1 MSDPALETRALAAA
15 DRRAAEL
22 LPLLRRWVEVNSYTA
37 NVAGCNRVADL
48 LLDGFALDGLAATR
62 VAGGGGAGGGG
73 DHLIW
78 RTPAWEARPDHRL
91 LLIGHH
97 DTVFPPG
104 TFEVWDEEGDR
115 LRGPGVLDMK
125 GGLATIR
132 TALAA
137 LADTGVL
144 AELPLAVATV
154 ADEETGSS
162 DSRTMLEDL
171 ARGARAALVFE
182 SGRTTDALVTR
193 RKGTGK
199 VTVSV
204 HGKAAHAG
212 NALADGINAVWALA
226 RFVDVAQRAT
236 DWDRGV
242 TVNVG
247 LFHGGTS
254 ANTVPEHAT
263 CQIDFRYVHA
273 VDGHALM
280 ASLDRAAQGLAAETG
295 ARFVIEGGIRR
306 APLERTDASLALL
319 RRYEACA
326 LAEGLRGGEAPLQ
339 GGGSDANTVSAVG
352 VPAIDAL
359 GPRGKGFHTTDE
371 YIELPTLAQRT
382 RALVRFLCGWLADGD
397 GDGDG
402 AAG

>member
-1 MSDPALETRALAAA
+1 M
-15 DRRAAEL
+15 
-22 LPLLRRWVEVNSYTA
+22 LRRWVEVNSYTG
-37 NVAGCNRVADL
+37 NIDGCNRVADL
-48 LLDGFALDGLAATR
+48 LLEGFGLPGLTHER
-62 VAGGGGAGGGG
+62 VPGNGCG
-73 DHLIW
+73 DHVIW
-78 RTPAWEARPDHRL
+78 RTPAWDAAPERRVIL
-91 LLIGHH
+91 VGHH

-104 TFEVWDEEGDR
+104 TFEVWEEHGDR

-137 LADTGVL
+137 LADAGAL
-144 AELPLAVATV
+144 AALPLAVVTV

-162 DSRTMLEDL
+162 ESRTMLEDL

-182 SGRTTDALVTR
+182 SGRATDALVTQ

-199 VTVSV
+199 VQVAVT
-204 HGKAAHAG
+204 GKAAHAG
-212 NALADGINAVWALA
+212 NHLKDGINAVWAIA
-226 RFVDVAQRAT
+226 RFVDGAQRVT

-247 LFHGGTS
+247 LVHGGTS
-254 ANTVPEHAT
+254 ANTVPEHAS
-263 CQIDFRYVHA
+263 CQLDFRYVRQ
-273 VDGHALM
+273 VDGVELM
-280 ASLDRAAQGLAAETG
+280 TAFDQLARGIAAETG
-295 ARFVIEGGIRR
+295 ARFAITGGIRR
-306 APLERTDASLALL
+306 APLERSDASLALM

-326 LAEGLRGGEAPLQ
+326 LAEGLAGGEAPLQ

-359 GPRGKGFHTTDE
+359 GPRGKGFHTHDE

-382 RALVRFLCGWLADGD
+382 RALVRFLAGWAE
-397 GDGDG
+397 G
-402 AAG
+402 A

>member
-1 MSDPALETRALAAA
+1 MSEPSELVIRALAAA
-15 DRRAAEL
+15 DRRGPEL

-48 LLDGFALDGLAATR
+48 LLDGFALPGLSATR
-62 VAGGGGAGGGG
+62 IAGQGGG
-73 DHLIW
+73 DHLVW
-78 RTPAWEARPDHRL
+78 RTPAWDAQPEHRVV
-91 LLIGHH
+91 LIGHH
-97 DTVFPPG
+97 DTVFPPD
-104 TFEVWDEEGDR
+104 TFEVWDQGPDR

-137 LADTGVL
+137 FADLDALAR
-144 AELPLAVATV
+144 LPLAVVTV

-182 SGRTTDALVTR
+182 SGRATDALVTQ

-199 VTVSV
+199 VSVTV

-212 NALADGINAVWALA
+212 NNLLDGINAVWALA

-247 LFHGGTS
+247 LFSGGTS
-254 ANTVPEHAT
+254 ANTVPEQAR
-263 CQIDFRYVHA
+263 CQIDFRYLRA

-280 ASLDRAAQGLAAETG
+280 ADLDRAAQALARETG

-306 APLERTDASLALL
+306 APLERSPASVALL
-319 RRYEACA
+319 QRYEACA
-326 LAEGLRGGEAPLQ
+326 LAEGLGGGEAPLQ

-359 GPRGKGFHTTDE
+359 GPRGKGFHTHDE

-382 RALVRFLCGWLADGD
+382 RALVRFLCGWLAD
-397 GDGDG
+397 
-402 AAG
+402 AAAPSGP

>member
-1 MSDPALETRALAAA
+1 MSEPVGSSTDGVLVGRALAAA
-15 DRRAAEL
+15 AHRAGEL
-22 LPLLRRWVEVNSYTA
+22 LPLLRRWVEINSYTG
-37 NVAGCNRVADL
+37 NVAGCNQVAEL
-48 LLDGFALDGLAATR
+48 LLDSFALPGLSATR
-62 VAGGGGAGGGG
+62 VAGHGVG
-73 DHLIW
+73 DHLVW
-78 RTPAWEARPDHRL
+78 RTPAWEAAPARRL
-91 LLIGHH
+91 VLVGHH

-104 TFEVWDEEGDR
+104 TFEVWDEDGER

-137 LADTGVL
+137 LSDLGLL
-144 AELPLAVATV
+144 AELPLALVTV

-162 DSRTMLEDL
+162 DSRTMVEDL

-182 SGRTTDALVTR
+182 SGRANDAVVTR

-199 VTVSV
+199 VTVTC

-212 NALADGINAVWALA
+212 NNLADGINAVWALA
-226 RFVDVAQRAT
+226 RWVDAAQRAT
-236 DWDRGV
+236 DLGRGV

-247 LFHGGTS
+247 LFQGGTS
-254 ANTVPEHAT
+254 ANTVPAEAR
-263 CQIDFRYVHA
+263 CQVDFRYVHA
-273 VDGHALM
+273 VDGHALL
-280 ASLDRAAQGLAAETG
+280 ATFDQAARALGDETG
-295 ARFVIEGGIRR
+295 ARFVLEGGIRR

-326 LAEGLRGGEAPLQ
+326 LAEGLAGGEAALQ

-359 GPRGKGFHTTDE
+359 GPRGKGFHTHDE
-371 YIELPTLAQRT
+371 HIELPTLGQRT
-382 RALVRFLCGWLADGD
+382 RALVRFLCGWLADGP
-397 GDGDG
+397 
-402 AAG
+402 

>member
-1 MSDPALETRALAAA
+1 MSLVDRALAAA
-15 DRRAAEL
+15 DRRASEL
-22 LPLLRRWVEVNSYTA
+22 LPALRRWVEVNSYTG
-37 NVAGCNRVADL
+37 NIDGCNRVADL
-48 LLDGFALDGLAATR
+48 LLESFTLPGLTAER
-62 VAGGGGAGGGG
+62 VPGAGCG

-78 RTPAWEARPDHRL
+78 RTPAWETAPDRRL
-91 LLIGHH
+91 VLVGHH

-104 TFEVWDEEGDR
+104 TFEVWEEHGDR

-125 GGLATIR
+125 GGLATIH

-137 LADTGVL
+137 LADEGAL
-144 AELPLAVATV
+144 ADLPLAVVTV

-162 DSRTMLEDL
+162 ESRTMLEDL

-182 SGRTTDALVTR
+182 SGRASDALVTQ

-199 VTVSV
+199 VTVDV
-204 HGKAAHAG
+204 TGKAAHAG
-212 NALADGINAVWALA
+212 NNLKDGINAVWALA
-226 RFVDVAQRAT
+226 RFVDGAQQLT

-247 LFHGGTS
+247 LIQGGSS
-254 ANTVPEHAT
+254 ANTVPERAS
-263 CQIDFRYVHA
+263 CQLDFRYVRL
-273 VDGHALM
+273 VDGVELM
-280 ASLDRAAQGLAAETG
+280 GAFDHLARGIAADSG
-295 ARFVIEGGIRR
+295 ARFAISGGIRR

-319 RRYEACA
+319 RRYEGCA
-326 LAEGLRGGEAPLQ
+326 LAEALAGGEAPLQ

-359 GPRGKGFHTTDE
+359 GPRGKGFHTHDE

-382 RALVRFLCGWLADGD
+382 RALVRFL
-397 GDGDG
+397 
-402 AAG
+402 AAWNDA

>member
-1 MSDPALETRALAAA
+1 MPEPTKDATGATNDLLSRALAAA
-15 DRRAAEL
+15 DQRGSEL

-37 NVAGCNRVADL
+37 NVEGCNRVAEL
-48 LLDGFALDGLAATR
+48 LVEGFALPGLAATR
-62 VAGGGGAGGGG
+62 IDGQGSG
-73 DHLIW
+73 DHLVW
-78 RTPAWEARPDHRL
+78 RTPAWDAHPDRRV

-104 TFEVWDEEGDR
+104 TFEVWEEDGVR

-137 LADTGVL
+137 LADVGVL
-144 AELPLAVATV
+144 AGLPLAVVSV

-171 ARGARAALVFE
+171 ARGARAGLVFE
-182 SGRTTDALVTR
+182 SGRTTDALVTQ

-199 VTVSV
+199 VLVTV

-226 RFVDVAQRAT
+226 RFVDHAQRAT

-247 LFHGGTS
+247 LFQGGTS
-254 ANTVPEHAT
+254 ANTVPERASCH
-263 CQIDFRYVHA
+263 IDFRYVRA

-280 ASLDRAAQGLAAETG
+280 ADLDRAAQALAAETG
-295 ARFVIEGGIRR
+295 ARFVIEGGIKR
-306 APLERTDASLALL
+306 APLERSEASLALMKQ
-319 RRYEACA
+319 YEACA

-352 VPAIDAL
+352 VPAIDAV
-359 GPRGKGFHTTDE
+359 GPRGKGFHTHDE
-371 YIELPTLAQRT
+371 HIEVHTLAQRT
-382 RALVRFLCGWLADGD
+382 RALVRFLCNWLADV
-397 GDGDG
+397 
-402 AAG
+402 A

>member
-1 MSDPALETRALAAA
+1 MSEPPELVARALAAA
-15 DRRAAEL
+15 DLRGAEL
-22 LPLLRRWVEVNSYTA
+22 LPLLRRWVEVNSYTG
-37 NVAGCNRVADL
+37 NDAGCNRVAEL
-48 LLDGFALDGLAATR
+48 LLEGFALPGLDATR
-62 VAGGGGAGGGG
+62 IAGQGGG
-73 DHLIW
+73 DHLVW
-78 RTPAWEARPDHRL
+78 RTPAWDAHPDRRV

-104 TFEVWDEEGDR
+104 TFEVWDEQGDR

-137 LADTGVL
+137 FADLGLLAT
-144 AELPLAVATV
+144 LPLAVATV

-182 SGRTTDALVTR
+182 SGRATDALVTQ

-199 VTVSV
+199 VTVAV

-212 NALADGINAVWALA
+212 NNLADGINAVWALA

-247 LFHGGTS
+247 LFSGGSS

-263 CQIDFRYVHA
+263 CHIDFRYVRA
-273 VDGHALM
+273 VDGHELM
-280 ASLDRAAQGLAAETG
+280 ATLDRAAQALAAETG

-306 APLERTDASLALL
+306 APLERSPASLALL
-319 RRYEACA
+319 HRYEACA

-359 GPRGKGFHTTDE
+359 GPRGKGFHTHDE
-371 YIELPTLAQRT
+371 HIELPTLAQRT
-382 RALVRFLCGWLADGD
+382 RALVRFLCGWAAD
-397 GDGDG
+397 
-402 AAG
+402 AT

>member
-1 MSDPALETRALAAA
+1 MREPIELTTLTHRALAAA
-15 DRRAAEL
+15 DARAGEL
-22 LPLLRRWVEVNSYTA
+22 LPLLRQWVAVNSYTG
-37 NVAGCNRVADL
+37 NVDGCNRVADL
-48 LLDGFALDGLAATR
+48 LLDGLALPGLTGAR
-62 VAGGGGAGGGG
+62 VEGQGTG
-73 DHLIW
+73 DHLVW
-78 RTPAWEARPDHRL
+78 RTPAWDGRPEHRL
-91 LLIGHH
+91 VLIGHH

-104 TFEVWDEEGDR
+104 TFEVWEHDGDR

-137 LADTGVL
+137 LADLGVL
-144 AELPLAVATV
+144 ADVPLALVSV

-182 SGRTTDALVTR
+182 SGRTTDALVTQ

-199 VTVSV
+199 VAVSV

-212 NALADGINAVWALA
+212 NNLADGINAVWALA
-226 RFVDVAQRAT
+226 RFVDVAQRQT

-247 LFHGGTS
+247 MFSGGTS
-254 ANTVPEHAT
+254 ANTVPERAT
-263 CQIDFRYVHA
+263 CHIDFRYVRG
-273 VDGHALM
+273 VDGLELM
-280 ASLDRAAQGLAAETG
+280 AALDRAAQAIAAETG
-295 ARFVIEGGIRR
+295 ARFVIEGGIKR
-306 APLERTDASLALL
+306 APLERSEASLALMH
-319 RRYEACA
+319 RYEACA

-339 GGGSDANTVSAVG
+339 GGGSDANTVSGVG

-359 GPRGKGFHTTDE
+359 GPRGKGFHTHDE
-371 YIELPTLAQRT
+371 HIEVHTLAQRT
-382 RALVRFLCGWLADGD
+382 RALVRFLCGWLADGS
-397 GDGDG
+397 
-402 AAG
+402 

>member
-1 MSDPALETRALAAA
+1 MSEPSELVARTLAAA
-15 DRRAAEL
+15 GLRGAEL
-22 LPLLRRWVEVNSYTA
+22 LPLLRRWVEVNSYTG

-48 LLDGFALDGLAATR
+48 LLQGFALPGLDASR
-62 VAGGGGAGGGG
+62 IAGQGVG
-73 DHLIW
+73 DHLVW
-78 RTPAWEARPDHRL
+78 RTPAWDAHPDRRV

-104 TFEVWDEEGDR
+104 TFEVWDEQGER

-137 LADTGVL
+137 FADLGLLAT
-144 AELPLAVATV
+144 LPLAVATV

-182 SGRTTDALVTR
+182 SGRATDAIVTQ

-199 VTVSV
+199 VTVAV

-212 NALADGINAVWALA
+212 NNLADGINAVWALA

-247 LFHGGTS
+247 LFSGGSS

-263 CQIDFRYVHA
+263 CHIDFRYVRA
-273 VDGHALM
+273 VDGHELM
-280 ASLDRAAQGLAAETG
+280 ATLDRAAQALAAETG

-306 APLERTDASLALL
+306 APLERSPASLALL
-319 RRYEACA
+319 HRYEACA

-359 GPRGKGFHTTDE
+359 GPRGKGFHTHDE
-371 YIELPTLAQRT
+371 HIELPTLAQRT
-382 RALVRFLCGWLADGD
+382 RALVRFLCGWAAD
-397 GDGDG
+397 
-402 AAG
+402 AT

>member
-1 MSDPALETRALAAA
+1 MSEPSQLAALESRALAAA
-15 DRRAAEL
+15 DRRADEL

-37 NVAGCNRVADL
+37 NVAGCNAVAEL
-48 LLDGFALDGLAATR
+48 LLDGFALAGLSPTR
-62 VAGGGGAGGGG
+62 VPGQGVG

-78 RTPAWEARPDHRL
+78 RTPAWDARPEHRL
-91 LLIGHH
+91 VLVGHH

-104 TFEVWDEEGDR
+104 TFEVWEHEGDR

-137 LADTGVL
+137 LADLGVL
-144 AELPLAVATV
+144 ADVPLALATV

-182 SGRTTDALVTR
+182 SGRTTDALVTQ

-199 VTVSV
+199 VSV
-204 HGKAAHAG
+204 TCHGKAAHAG
-212 NALADGINAVWALA
+212 NALLDGINAVWALA
-226 RFVDVAQRAT
+226 RFVDAAQRAT

-247 LFHGGTS
+247 LFSGGTS
-254 ANTVPEHAT
+254 ANTVPERAT
-263 CQIDFRYVHA
+263 CAIDFRYVRA
-273 VDGHALM
+273 VDGHELM
-280 ASLDRAAQGLAAETG
+280 TFFDRTAQAIAAETG
-295 ARFVIEGGIRR
+295 ARFVLEGGIKR
-306 APLERTDASLALL
+306 APLERSEASLALL
-319 RRYEACA
+319 HRFEACA

-359 GPRGKGFHTTDE
+359 GPRGKGFHTHDE
-371 YIELPTLAQRT
+371 HIELPTLAQRT
-382 RALVRFLCGWLADGD
+382 RALVRFLCGWLADSR
-397 GDGDG
+397 
-402 AAG
+402 

>member
-1 MSDPALETRALAAA
+1 MSEPPELVARALAAA
-15 DRRAAEL
+15 DLRGGEL
-22 LPLLRRWVEVNSYTA
+22 LPLLRRCVEVNSYTGY
-37 NVAGCNRVADL
+37 VAGCNRVADL
-48 LLDGFALDGLAATR
+48 LLDGFALPGLDATR
-62 VAGGGGAGGGG
+62 IAGQGGG
-73 DHLIW
+73 DHLVW
-78 RTPAWEARPDHRL
+78 RTPAWDAHPDRRV

-104 TFEVWDEEGDR
+104 TFEVWDEQGDR

-137 LADTGVL
+137 FADLGLLAT
-144 AELPLAVATV
+144 LPLAVATV

-182 SGRTTDALVTR
+182 SGRATDALVTQ

-199 VTVSV
+199 VTVAV

-212 NALADGINAVWALA
+212 NNLADGINAVWALA
-226 RFVDVAQRAT
+226 RFVDTAQRAT

-247 LFHGGTS
+247 LFAGGSS

-263 CQIDFRYVHA
+263 CHIDFRYVRA
-273 VDGHALM
+273 VDGHELM
-280 ASLDRAAQGLAAETG
+280 ATLDRAAQALAAETG

-306 APLERTDASLALL
+306 APLERSPASLALL
-319 RRYEACA
+319 HRYEACA

-359 GPRGKGFHTTDE
+359 GPRGKGFHTHDE
-371 YIELPTLAQRT
+371 HIELPTLAQRT
-382 RALVRFLCGWLADGD
+382 RALVRFLCGWAAD
-397 GDGDG
+397 
-402 AAG
+402 AS

>member
-1 MSDPALETRALAAA
+1 MSETELVSRALAAA
-15 DRRAAEL
+15 DRRGAEL
-22 LPLLRRWVEVNSYTA
+22 LPLLRRWVEVNSYTG

-48 LLDGFALDGLAATR
+48 LLEGFALPGLAATR
-62 VAGGGGAGGGG
+62 IAGDGVG
-73 DHLIW
+73 DHLVW
-78 RTPAWEARPDHRL
+78 RTPAWAASPARRL
-91 LLIGHH
+91 VLVGHH

-104 TFEVWDEEGDR
+104 TFEVWDEDGDR

-125 GGLATIR
+125 GGLATVR
-132 TALAA
+132 TAIAA
-137 LADTGVL
+137 FADLGLL
-144 AELPLAVATV
+144 AELPVAIVSV

-199 VTVSV
+199 VSVTV

-226 RFVDVAQRAT
+226 RFVDAAQRAT

-254 ANTVPEHAT
+254 ANTVPERAS
-263 CQIDFRYVHA
+263 CQLDFRYLHA

-280 ASLDRAAQGLAAETG
+280 ATLDRAAQELAGESG

-306 APLERTDASLALL
+306 APLERSEASLALL

-359 GPRGKGFHTTDE
+359 GPRGKGFHTHDE
-371 YIELPTLAQRT
+371 HIELHTLAQRT
-382 RALVRFLCGWLADGD
+382 RALVRFLAGWLGER
-397 GDGDG
+397 
-402 AAG
+402 

>member
-1 MSDPALETRALAAA
+1 MSELTARALAAA
-15 DRRAAEL
+15 DHRGAEL
-22 LPLLRRWVEVNSYTA
+22 LPLLRRWVEVNSYTG
-37 NVAGCNRVADL
+37 NVAGCNRVADRL
-48 LLDGFALDGLAATR
+48 LEGFALPGLVAER
-62 VAGGGGAGGGG
+62 IAGGDGGG

-78 RTPAWEARPDHRL
+78 RTPAWDAERDHRL
-91 LLIGHH
+91 VLIGHH
-97 DTVFPPG
+97 DTVFPAG
-104 TFEVWDEEGDR
+104 TFEVWDQDGDR

-137 LADTGVL
+137 LADVGAL
-144 AELPLAVATV
+144 AGLPLAVVTV

-162 DSRTMLEDL
+162 DSRTLLEDL
-171 ARGARAALVFE
+171 ARGACAALVFE
-182 SGRTTDALVTR
+182 SGRATDALVTQ

-199 VTVSV
+199 IAVTV

-212 NALADGINAVWALA
+212 NNLADGVNAVWALA

-236 DWDRGV
+236 DWERGV

-247 LFHGGTS
+247 LFTGGTS
-254 ANTVPEHAT
+254 ANTVPAEAT
-263 CQIDFRYVHA
+263 CAIDFRYVRA

-280 ASLDRAAQGLAAETG
+280 SALDHAAQALAAETG

-306 APLERTDASLALL
+306 APLERSDASVALL

-359 GPRGKGFHTTDE
+359 GPRGKGFHTHDE

-382 RALVRFLCGWLADGD
+382 RALVRFLCGWRDQTGSPT
-397 GDGDG
+397 

>member
-1 MSDPALETRALAAA
+1 MPAVSESAPLETRALAVA
-15 DRRAAEL
+15 DARGAEL
-22 LPLLRRWVEVNSYTA
+22 LPLLRRWVEVNSYTG

-48 LLDGFALDGLAATR
+48 LLEGFALPGLTAER
-62 VAGGGGAGGGG
+62 IAGGGGG

-78 RTPAWEARPDHRL
+78 RTPAWHAHPDRRL
-91 LLIGHH
+91 VLIGHH

-104 TFEVWDEEGDR
+104 TFEVWDHDGDR

-137 LADTGVL
+137 LADLGAL
-144 AELPLAVATV
+144 AALPLAVVTV

-182 SGRTTDALVTR
+182 SGRATDALVTQ

-199 VTVSV
+199 VAVKV

-212 NALADGINAVWALA
+212 NNLADGINAVWALA

-236 DWDRGV
+236 DWERGV

-247 LFHGGTS
+247 LFTGGTS

-280 ASLDRAAQGLAAETG
+280 AALDRAAQALAAETG

-306 APLERTDASLALL
+306 APLERTPASVALL
-319 RRYEACA
+319 ARYEACA

-359 GPRGKGFHTTDE
+359 GPRGKGFHTHDE
-371 YIELPTLAQRT
+371 HIELPTLAQRT
-382 RALVRFLCGWLADGD
+382 RALVRFLCGWLADG
-397 GDGDG
+397 
-402 AAG
+402 A